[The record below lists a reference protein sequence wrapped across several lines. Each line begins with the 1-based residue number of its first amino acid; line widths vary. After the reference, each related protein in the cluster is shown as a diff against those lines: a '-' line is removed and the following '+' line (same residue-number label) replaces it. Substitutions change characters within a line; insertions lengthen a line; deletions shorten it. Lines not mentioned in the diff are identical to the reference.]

1 MSSIKFKSFT
11 SGSCGN
17 CYFLGIFN
25 EIDACE
31 AGVLIDA
38 GFSPRRLKKELANEG
53 LCFDDFAGLLI
64 THDHND
70 HIRSLGSYC
79 KHVRKPVWTPPE
91 LAKALTR
98 HFITGEFYGP
108 GRAPLQP
115 GWNEIVPGRIRAQY
129 FEVPHDASFTYGYAL
144 MLDDYKFVIMT
155 DIGRMV
161 PQALAFARQADT
173 VVIESNYDLE
183 MLRNGPYPK
192 DLQDRICGGHGHLS
206 NVECAEA
213 LRDFAHPGLRN
224 IFLCHLSEHNNTPDL
239 AYSENF
245 AVLRELYT
253 PCTPSRGMAAD
264 RFARGA
270 HAPAISRTDLQ
281 NARIPRLCPLP
292 RMTASPLF
300 TL

>member
-108 GRAPLQP
+108 CRAPLQP

-239 AYSENF
+239 AYRTNSE
-245 AVLRELYT
+245 VLQE
-253 PCTPSRGMAAD
+253 
-264 RFARGA
+264 RFADMDG
-270 HAPAISRTDLQ
+270 
-281 NARIPRLCPLP
+281 RIPRLCPLP
-292 RMTASPLF
+292 RMTPSPLF